1 MSVEAF
7 SWALNHAPCQTSSQ
21 KLVLLALA
29 NHARPDGT
37 SAFPSVAT
45 IKRYTLLSER
55 TIRTMLDEL
64 EELGI
69 IQPCDKR
76 IVAAHIPRHD
86 RRPQGWNL
94 VLGMVS
100 EVQELHPED
109 ERGANDDTNGVQL
122 LQNGVQSTT
131 ERGAVVAPKPYITV
145 QEPYK
150 ENMSEAV
157 RLCHLLSS
165 LMVLNGCKSPNITE
179 KWVHDMDKIM
189 RLDHRTPAEVEACI
203 RWSQANDFWKANILS
218 PTKLRAKFDTM
229 RLQAERSNTASAPR
243 GFDGIRDFLEAQ

>member
-7 SWALNHAPCQTSSQ
+7 SWALNSAPCHTSSQ

-29 NHARPDGT
+29 NHARPDGS

-69 IQPCDKR
+69 IYPCDKK
-76 IVAAHIPRHD
+76 IVAAYIARHD

-94 VLGMVS
+94 ALGMVS
-100 EVQELHPED
+100 EVQELHPEA
-109 ERGANDDTNGVQL
+109 ERGATDDTNGVQL

-145 QEPYK
+145 NEPYK
-150 ENMSEAV
+150 ENMSEAS

-179 KWVHDMDKIM
+179 KWVHDMEKII
-189 RLDHRTPAEVEACI
+189 RLDKRSPEEVDACI

-218 PTKLRAKFDTM
+218 PAKLRAKFDTM
-229 RLQAERSNTASAPR
+229 RLQAERSNASSAPR